1 MERLICFVVGY
12 VFGLFPTGKLVS
24 GAKGVDLTKHGSG
37 NTGATNTMRV
47 LGKKSGALVLFGDC
61 MKAFIPCMIMRYILG
76 ASNPDVTLL
85 YVVYAGLGAVVGHD
99 YPVTTKFKG
108 GKGIASSLG
117 FILAVLDWHLLLPVA
132 VVFLGIFF
140 TTNYVSLSSIT
151 SCVVLFVTWTGLN
164 AYEVLKLGADYR
176 MESCLMVFVIMLL
189 GVVRHKTNIVRL
201 LSGTESK
208 IKL

>member
-1 MERLICFVVGY
+1 MERLICFLVGY

-47 LGKKSGALVLFGDC
+47 LGKKSGALVLLGDC
-61 MKAFIPCMIMRYILG
+61 MKAFIPCMIMRYTLG
-76 ASNPDVTLL
+76 SSKPEACLL
-85 YVVYAGLGAVVGHD
+85 YVAFAGLGAVMGHD
-99 YPVTTKFKG
+99 YPITNHFKG

-117 FILAVLDWHLLLPVA
+117 FILAVLDWRLFLPVA
-132 VVFLGIFF
+132 VVFLGIVFVTRF
-140 TTNYVSLSSIT
+140 VSLSSIT

-164 AYEVLKLGADYR
+164 AYEMMDLAAEYR
-176 MESCLMVFVIMLL
+176 LESCLIVFVIMLL

-208 IKL
+208 ISF